1 MPFEAGDLV
10 AQLLAGFF
18 ELLDAVDHLPEEV
31 QQRLD
36 ERRAFGVRN
45 RRQFELHAV
54 NYRQTTTDQLR
65 LSPEVLRS
73 YRHATP

>member
-1 MPFEAGDLV
+1 M
-10 AQLLAGFF
+10 
-18 ELLDAVDHLPEEV
+18 LDAVDHLPEEV

-54 NYRQTTTDQLR
+54 NYRQITTDQLR
-65 LSPEVLRS
+65 LSPELLRS
-73 YRHATP
+73 YSSPRECVIARLSLERA